1 MKQIKKI
8 TQSSTILTLLFMTL
22 FSLTSQSQ
30 VQYEKKLQ
38 VKNYGQGFMLTWST
52 FSESNNSSFSIERSI
67 DGINYRTI
75 GSINSKDENEINKYQ
90 FKDDD
95 LGLKKVSYRLKPIS
109 KDGESNYS
117 KVVSD
122 EKKVVSYFKVMEKQQ
137 LPNNQYKIFINS
149 IKEGEL
155 KCRFSTNLGEV
166 VYNEIK
172 PLQVGLNEFD
182 FDLSN
187 EPDGTYNVIFKLD
200 RNQTSI
206 VLKKETKEKNNV
218 AQSKSTSIKY

>member
-1 MKQIKKI
+1 MKQLKKI
-8 TQSSTILTLLFMTL
+8 TQLTSILSFLFMIL
-22 FSLTSQSQ
+22 FSVTSQSQ
-30 VQYEKKLQ
+30 VQYEKTLQ
-38 VKNYGQGFMLTWST
+38 VKNYGQGFLLSWST

-67 DGINYRTI
+67 DGVNYQTI
-75 GSINSKDENEINKYQ
+75 GSIDGKNENEINEYQ
-90 FKDDD
+90 FKDDE
-95 LGLKKVSYRLKPIS
+95 LGLKKVNYRLKPIS
-109 KDGESNYS
+109 KDGESSYS
-117 KVVSD
+117 EIISN
-122 EKKVVSYFKVMEKQQ
+122 EKRIVSYFKVMEKQQ

-166 VYNEIK
+166 VYDEMK
-172 PLQVGLNEFD
+172 SLQVGLNEFA

-218 AQSKSTSIKY
+218 AQSKSTTIKY